1 MFLKRKI
8 MRNLI
13 LKMVQE
19 GVVSS
24 DNANRIFAMKKGV
37 DPLWRALSRGMID
50 EKKLARF
57 YEKDGYPVIYDEGK
71 GPMSD
76 DFFTRFFTPDVIGK
90 HLAVPISFKK
100 ESRDIIVG
108 FVNSTLIPEIKE
120 NIQRIFPE
128 FNVTF
133 FHIPYSIF
141 KKIAAKHFLF
151 DIDKYTS
158 VMVQMHKSGELNAE
172 NAITVTSARKKL
184 AKVAEQVFL
193 FEIDGDS
200 VVFKEETMN
209 SRFPMKS
216 LPTFKDGFKRGLLEF
231 VPSEILDSLS
241 HTEKILLFTNIGIKK
256 EDKILILAYGD
267 KNDKYFLILNPKTTK
282 DQIENLIR

>member
-1 MFLKRKI
+1 

-13 LKMVQE
+13 LKMVQD

-24 DNANRIFAMKKGV
+24 DNANRMFAMKKGV

-57 YEKDGYPVIYDEGK
+57 YEKEGYPVIYDEGK

-90 HLAVPISFKK
+90 HFAVPISFKK

-108 FVNSTLIPEIKE
+108 FVNSVLIDEIKQ

-128 FNVTF
+128 FNTTF

-151 DIDKYTS
+151 DIDKYTD
-158 VMVQMHKSGELNAE
+158 VLVQKHKSGEIAGSQE
-172 NAITVTSARKKL
+172 MTVASARKRL
-184 AKVAEQVFL
+184 AKAAEQIFL
-193 FEIDGDS
+193 LEIEGDS
-200 VVFKEETMN
+200 VVFKEESMS
-209 SRFPMKS
+209 SRFPIKS

-231 VPSEILDSLS
+231 VPGDILNSLS

-256 EDKILILAYGD
+256 EDKILILAYGR
-267 KNDKYFLILNPKTTK
+267 KNDKFFLILNPKITK
-282 DQIENLIR
+282 DKIDTLIR

>member
-1 MFLKRKI
+1 
-8 MRNLI
+8 
-13 LKMVQE
+13 MVQE

-24 DNANRIFAMKKGV
+24 DNANRIFAMKKGI

-57 YEKDGYPVIYDEGK
+57 YEKEGYPVIYDEGK
-71 GPMSD
+71 GPMED

-108 FVNSTLIPEIKE
+108 FVNSVLIDEIRE

-151 DIDKYTS
+151 DIDKYTD
-158 VMVQMHKSGELNAE
+158 VVVQKHKSGEIANSGGM
-172 NAITVTSARKKL
+172 TVVSARKRL
-184 AKVAEQVFL
+184 AKSAEQVFL
-193 FEIDGDS
+193 FEIEGDS
-200 VVFKEETMN
+200 VVFKEETMS
-209 SRFPMKS
+209 SRFPLKS
-216 LPTFKDGFKRGLLEF
+216 LPTFQDGFKRGLLEF
-231 VPSEILDSLS
+231 VPSDILSSLS

-256 EDKILILAYGD
+256 EDRILILAYGEQKD
-267 KNDKYFLILNPKTTK
+267 MYFLILNPKTSK
-282 DQIENLIR
+282 DRIETLIR